1 MCNESILN
9 YLFYLQTQN
18 ARDRLRKRWK
28 EGVIEEKK
36 ESVHEREKVQVK
48 ITAGLTQ
55 GNTALTE
62 VLKASSET
70 AFATSAGSE
79 FQSLMVWGKKVEA

>member
-1 MCNESILN
+1 MGDSRE
-9 YLFYLQTQN
+9 
-18 ARDRLRKRWK
+18 RERGD
-28 EGVIEEKK
+28 KK
-36 ESVHEREKVQVK
+36 ERVHERERKCKLKSQL
-48 ITAGLTQ
+48 GNY

-79 FQSLMVWGKKVEA
+79 FQSLMV

>member
-1 MCNESILN
+1 MAKPTDCQSHPIYSSREWTRRGI
-9 YLFYLQTQN
+9 
-18 ARDRLRKRWK
+18 
-28 EGVIEEKK
+28 VEKK
-36 ESVHEREKVQVK
+36 ESVHEREKVQIK
-48 ITAGLTQ
+48 ITAGLAQ

-79 FQSLMVWGKKVEA
+79 FQSLMV

>member
-1 MCNESILN
+1 MENP
-9 YLFYLQTQN
+9 TN
-18 ARDRLRKRWK
+18 ANHTRYTVRGSGPR
-28 EGVIEEKK
+28 GGIEEKK

-79 FQSLMVWGKKVEA
+79 FQSLMV